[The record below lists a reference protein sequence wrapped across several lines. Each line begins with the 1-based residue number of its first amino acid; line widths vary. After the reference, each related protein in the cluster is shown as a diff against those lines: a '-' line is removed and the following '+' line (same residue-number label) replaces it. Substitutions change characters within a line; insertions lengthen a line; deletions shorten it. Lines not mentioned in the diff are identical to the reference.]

1 MEKDG
6 KAEAETGSRGQG
18 GEAREE
24 TRNQGGRSQGQQR
37 PEQDRETPVCA
48 CTSTPG
54 HGEKPGRAGQS
65 QSPAEAGGRAPVRG
79 GRPTWLVADHAEHSG
94 LALVPDWLQGDGGR
108 HEGGG
113 LGGPSP
119 PAPAQ
124 RSTHHLWVR
133 AVGQPQGPQVEL
145 LLELGLLGVQLR
157 ELLPD
162 LPATCAQTLILG
174 ILGMAREWGGSLN
187 QCDLDPRWQNLR
199 GGCSLPLWTNILDF
213 LSGTSPHHHMACLW
227 NMTQARPTGLEH
239 SIPSATVTGSKI
251 GM

>member
-1 MEKDG
+1 MRVHEHTLD
-6 KAEAETGSRGQG
+6 TGR
-18 GEAREE
+18 
-24 TRNQGGRSQGQQR
+24 
-37 PEQDRETPVCA
+37 
-48 CTSTPG
+48 
-54 HGEKPGRAGQS
+54 KPGRAGQS

-199 GGCSLPLWTNILDF
+199 GGRSLPLWTNILDF